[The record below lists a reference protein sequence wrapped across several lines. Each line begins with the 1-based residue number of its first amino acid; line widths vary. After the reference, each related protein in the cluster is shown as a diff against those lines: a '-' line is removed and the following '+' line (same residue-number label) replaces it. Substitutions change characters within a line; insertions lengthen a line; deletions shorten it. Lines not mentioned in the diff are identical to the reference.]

1 MIGLK
6 QVPVF
11 PVNEQKRPLN
21 RNGHKGALPYR
32 RVPKEW
38 PLVGVPTGSA
48 SGLSVV
54 DVDVPAGTG
63 WYDANFDALPL
74 TQTHETRRGGL
85 HLLYKA
91 VPGLGCST
99 GRIAPGIDI
108 RSDGGFIVWWPRQG
122 LPWEDWPLCEM
133 PDWLVA
139 EAMGFPR
146 RREHVSSNAPMDAG
160 PMDAR
165 GQASMGAQGA
175 DGAAGRD
182 ALTIGRRLLLL
193 PAQERRMLGALG
205 IAPTRN
211 YRGRLANLKWQL
223 DQAPNH
229 KRNDILFWV
238 GCRFA
243 ELIVEMRLRPDN
255 AIWFLMDGARTNG
268 LRTEDGDARCMATIA
283 SAFGT
288 VERQLAGAWRQSH
301 GGPPMDQVTHSIKRW
316 HRAYVLPS
324 SGARNDD

>member
-1 MIGLK
+1 MLDLGRL
-6 QVPVF
+6 PVF

-54 DVDVPAGTG
+54 DVDVPEGTG

-74 TQTHETRRGGL
+74 TQVHETRRGGL

-99 GRIAPGIDI
+99 GRIAPGIDV
-108 RSDGGFIVWWPRQG
+108 RSEGGFIVWWPRQG
-122 LPWEDWPLCEM
+122 LPLEGWPLCEM
-133 PDWLVA
+133 PEWLVR
-139 EAMGFPR
+139 EAMGNSL
-146 RREHVSSNAPMDAG
+146 RREQVGIIAGIDTCSPVSAK
-160 PMDAR
+160 
-165 GQASMGAQGA
+165 GA
-175 DGAAGRD
+175 DGA
-182 ALTIGRRLLLL
+182 LEIGRRLFALTR
-193 PAQERRMLGALG
+193 QQRRMLGALG
-205 IAPTRN
+205 IEPTRN
-211 YRGRLANLKWQL
+211 YRGRLASLRWQL
-223 DQAPNH
+223 DMAPNH

-243 ELIVEMRLRPDN
+243 ELIVDGRLRPEH
-255 AIWFLMDGARTNG
+255 AIWFLMNGARTNG
-268 LRTEDGDARCMATIA
+268 LREEDGDRQCMITIA

-288 VERQLAGAWRQSH
+288 VERQLAGAWRQSN
-301 GGPPMDQVTHSIKRW
+301 GGPSMHTSSEQHQTM
-316 HRAYVLPS
+316 AQGLPAPF
-324 SGARNDD
+324 SGNKGDG